1 MKNGSSAD
9 PHGRGLR
16 GLDREGWV
24 THAEG
29 FVLRTLDEQL
39 AMPRAEV
46 DARLWETG
54 FPQPG
59 GRPLVFFPHIIEEAL
74 ANLVTRG
81 QVELVGHS
89 TKGGRAAHLY
99 VPADTVR
106 GRRTAIAAATRRKAM
121 LYARYLGY
129 SSSFGPTGEEV
140 VRLSLADAARHG
152 YTSINLNTRFGEV
165 RQIGTAR
172 LAGALDSGAWLTTID
187 PIIGL
192 PLPTHGLLVEV
203 KNIRQTLYPRHEEVH
218 QLLHKAAVAQNAHPE
233 LPLVPLLVCRRAHDW
248 LFWMAKDLGFLVHA
262 AKRQFLTLPPKTE
275 VRYLDEIKAGL
286 GFTDLTVATAAE
298 PKRIESLFTGTLPK
312 TARATA
318 VRWAAVGSKLTAHFA
333 TLRKKIK
340 PWERKPALAA
350 LRTDAE
356 IALDQAGVDEKIL
369 AWALEE
375 DDDEGHWEH
384 G

>member
-1 MKNGSSAD
+1 MKNGSS
-9 PHGRGLR
+9 PQLHGRGLR
-16 GLDREGWV
+16 GLDRQGWV
-24 THAEG
+24 AHAEG
-29 FVLRTLDEQL
+29 FALQTLNEQL

-74 ANLVTRG
+74 ANLITRG
-81 QVELVGHS
+81 QVELVEHS

-99 VPADTVR
+99 APADTVR

-121 LYARYLGY
+121 LYARYLSY
-129 SSSFGPTGEEV
+129 SSSFGLTGEEV
-140 VRLSLADAARHG
+140 VRLSLADAAQHG
-152 YTSINLNTRFGEV
+152 YTSINPHPRFGEV
-165 RQIGTAR
+165 KQIGTAK
-172 LAGALDSGAWLTTID
+172 LAGALDSGAWLTTLD

-203 KNIRQTLYPRHEEVH
+203 KNIRQTLYPRHQEVH
-218 QLLHKAAVAQNAHPE
+218 QLLHKAAVVQNAHPD
-233 LPLVPLLVCRRAHDW
+233 LPVVPLLVCRRAHDW

-275 VRYLDEIKAGL
+275 LRYLDEIRTEL

-298 PKRIESLFTGTLPK
+298 PKRIENLFTDTLPK
-312 TARATA
+312 TARTTA
-318 VRWAAVGSKLTAHFA
+318 SRWATVGSTLTEHYA
-333 TLRKKIK
+333 TLRKNIK

-356 IALDQAGVDEKIL
+356 VALDQAGIDERIL

-375 DDDEGHWEH
+375 EEDEGYWELD
-384 G
+384 